1 MKPFKGQFKAT
12 PKGLTL
18 MEIMA
23 YFSSEEKARLHLES
37 INWPNGPVCP
47 KCGTNDQARISKL
60 TGESVRPGLYCCKDC
75 RRQFTVT
82 IGTIFEDS
90 HIPLNKWLV
99 AFYLLCSSK
108 KGISSLQLQRM
119 LDLGSYKSALF
130 MTHRIRHAMKDYTFD
145 NQLSGPVEC
154 DETVVGGK
162 PRFIPSDGKTPAYNK
177 ISQKSTVFTM
187 LERGGSKRSFV
198 VKNVTGKNLKTLIK
212 THVAGDAVV
221 NTDESRLYN
230 GLKFPVAGHKK
241 INHEA
246 KEYARREADG
256 SLTTTNGVESSFSLL
271 KRGIV
276 GTFHHVSAN
285 HLHRYVAEFDFRWNT
300 RHDSDTERT
309 TDALRKAKGKR
320 LQYEPTRYRRKK
332 AE

>member
-1 MKPFKGQFKAT
+1 MKAFKGQFKAT

-23 YFSSEEKARLHLES
+23 YFSSEEKARTHLES

-47 KCGTNDQARISKL
+47 KCGTNDQTRIIKL
-60 TGESVRPGLYCCKDC
+60 SGASVRPGLHNCKDC

-90 HIPLNKWLV
+90 HIPLNNWLV

-145 NQLSGPVEC
+145 SQLAGPVEC
-154 DETVVGGK
+154 DETYIGGK
-162 PRFIPSDGKTPAYNK
+162 PRHIPARDGVRAHSKVSKKVP
-177 ISQKSTVFTM
+177 VFTM
-187 LERGGSKRSFV
+187 LERGGTKRSFV
-198 VKNVTGKNLKTLIK
+198 VKKVTALNLRQLVK
-212 THVAGDAVV
+212 THVSSTAIL
-221 NTDESRLYN
+221 NTDESTLYPN
-230 GLKFPVAGHKK
+230 LRSPVADHKRV
-241 INHEA
+241 NHA
-246 KEYARREADG
+246 TKEYARREDDG
-256 SLTTTNGVESSFSLL
+256 TLTTTNGVESSFALL
-271 KRGIV
+271 KRGLL
-276 GTFHHVSAN
+276 GTFHHVSPN

-300 RHDSDTERT
+300 RRESDTERT
-309 TDALRKAKGKR
+309 QEALKKAKGKR
-320 LQYEPTRYRRKK
+320 LMYDSVRYREKTS
-332 AE
+332 